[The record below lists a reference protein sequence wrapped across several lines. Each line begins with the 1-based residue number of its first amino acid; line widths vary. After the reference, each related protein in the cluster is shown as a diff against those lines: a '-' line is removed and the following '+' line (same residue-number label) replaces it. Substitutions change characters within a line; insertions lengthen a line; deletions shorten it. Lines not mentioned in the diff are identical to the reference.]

1 MLTKCKI
8 ALSCRREAD
17 FGPGMQVKLENQCFR
32 VKNIKKNARILN
44 LSFEGMSHAKLM
56 FFKKHV
62 ENNPENR
69 QAREA
74 TLWGMS
80 HAKLMFFKKTAAKQN
95 RKIWYPAA
103 SKAIQNEF
111 LDIKLVRIAPPCG
124 R

>member
-1 MLTKCKI
+1 
-8 ALSCRREAD
+8 
-17 FGPGMQVKLENQCFR
+17 MQVKLENQCFR
-32 VKNIKKNARILN
+32 VKNIKKVARILN

-95 RKIWYPAA
+95 RKIWYPG
-103 SKAIQNEF
+103 SLKSYP
-111 LDIKLVRIAPPCG
+111 K
-124 R
+124 